1 VVKPPGRVVNP
12 WTSHGTRFKS
22 GDCNSRSLVR
32 VTGFTLDGLLKEAL
46 LKEALKEALLKIATH
61 LF

>member
-12 WTSHGTRFKS
+12 WTSHKTRFKS
-22 GDCNSRSLVR
+22 GDCNSRSLAGAA
-32 VTGFTLDGLLKEAL
+32 GFTLHGLLEEIL
-46 LKEALKEALLKIATH
+46 VKIATH